1 MKKNHFVRGAIVLFV
16 LLFASCSLFHDVIV
30 GSWQQVSVS
39 GIGVPTVNVL
49 EFTDHTYTASAA
61 GLTLDAGT
69 WTKSG
74 SAYSL
79 NGSLAGFLSTSST
92 ITPTFSN
99 SNNTMTYT
107 DGASL
112 VEIYNRQ

>member
-1 MKKNHFVRGAIVLFV
+1 MRSDGAIVLIA
-16 LLFASCSLFHDVIV
+16 LLFAGCSLIEGDVIV
-30 GSWQQVSVS
+30 GKWQQVSV
-39 GIGVPTVNVL
+39 GGVNAILVNVL
-49 EFTDHTYTASAA
+49 DFTDHTYAASVGGVA
-61 GLTLDAGT
+61 LNAGT

-79 NGSLAGFLSTSST
+79 NGALAGFIATSAT